1 MSQIVVGNRRIS
13 QRALLLA
20 MAALALAACTLGMAS
35 SALAGEWVQRSC
47 SFGGTEYIAPE
58 DWEAEANYGYVGLPP
73 DNCERYYNGGGLA
86 AYAAGWNGTK
96 PDSGTTWRYKAPR
109 YATIAGGDLAVTMT
123 ARDGGA
129 IVGAKV
135 KEQPV
140 TLAVCENPGC
150 QGYGK
155 ILPITASGAS
165 ELWETAYCFPNSEG
179 ICPAEDFNEHEGN
192 GHEAAEVNITSAQIV
207 LSTNAAPAGSGF
219 SGTLLGGTV
228 TGTGTLNFK
237 ATDPGP
243 GVYQA
248 RAKIDGQQVWAATPN
263 LDEGK
268 CVSTGSLEG
277 VRAFDYA
284 QPCPTETAVHA
295 EINTA
300 GLSDGTHALTV
311 EVEDAA
317 GDVATVYAGT
327 LSTLNHL
334 VSTILEPAPATVP
347 VRGPAN
353 GTPASES
360 AVLTAQWARKS
371 GKSANALTSTYGHT
385 REITGKL
392 TTTTGVPIADA
403 LIEVSQKP
411 SSLGA
416 AASSMTGTHTNPQ
429 GVFTIN
435 VPPTSPSTSIQ
446 LAYRSHLGDAQ
457 PAATQTLTLQVPAS
471 IHLTVSPHVTSVG
484 RTIVLSGK
492 LAGAIPPGGKKVLFE
507 ARVAGGS
514 WIEFHNATVDSHGRF
529 RATHRFTFSGPI
541 SYQFRVVCEREADFP
556 FLAGNSNVV
565 RVWER

>member
-1 MSQIVVGNRRIS
+1 MSQIVAGNRRIS

-20 MAALALAACTLGMAS
+20 MAALALAACMLGMAS
-35 SALAGEWVQRSC
+35 SARAGEWVQRSC

-129 IVGAKV
+129 VVGAKV

-150 QGYGK
+150 HGYEK

-165 ELWETAYCFPNSEG
+165 ELWETAYCFGNSEG

-277 VRAFDYA
+277 VRAFNYA

-295 EINTA
+295 EIYTA
-300 GLSDGTHALTV
+300 GMPDGTHALTV

-334 VSTILEPAPATVP
+334 VSTILQPAPAP
-347 VRGPAN
+347 ALIRGPAN
-353 GTPASES
+353 GTPASEN
-360 AVLTAQWARKS
+360 AVLTAHWQDAS
-371 GKSANALTSTYGHT
+371 AASLKSAYGRSHK
-385 REITGKL
+385 IIGKL
-392 TTTTGVPIADA
+392 TNTSGIPIVGA
-403 LIEVSQKP
+403 LIEVSQKL

-416 AASSMTGTHTNPQ
+416 VASSIAGTHT
-429 GVFTIN
+429 GTGGGFTIH
-435 VPPTSPSTSIQ
+435 VLGDASSSIQ

-457 PAATQTLTLQVPAS
+457 PATTRTLTLQVPAS
-471 IHLTVSPHVTSVG
+471 VHLTVAPHVSSVYH
-484 RTIVLSGK
+484 TIVLSGK

-556 FLAGNSNVV
+556 FLVGVSNVV